1 MGSIKFLILHLSL
14 FSFLGC
20 ASYLKQAD
28 QTKDYLRAG
37 QYDAALN
44 ELKTKAESPGKDQLM
59 YLLDYATTLQIKGD
73 YKASAQAFQAA
84 DKLVDENDYH
94 SVTQV
99 LGATLGS
106 EEMIQY
112 KGESYEKFLINS
124 LNAINYLMLGDYYNA
139 LVECRRINNKISAF
153 KMEGRDPYELSSFAR
168 YLAAII
174 WEADKKYDD
183 AYLEYEGAY
192 KLDSSIPFI
201 QTDLIRSAQ
210 LSQKY
215 DLVKKWK
222 KEFDYKDLGSEL
234 NPVKDK
240 SLGELVVIYQQGF
253 GARKVPRYD
262 SPRFPM
268 LRTEYSQTAAAQVEV
283 MTIEG
288 DSQTSKAITK
298 TRVIYDIDSMAI
310 KTLDKDYA
318 ALVARRIGGV
328 VAKAVVSDQI
338 RQKNQL
344 LGNLAW
350 IAMNVSDRADLRQ
363 WSTLPAK
370 IQMSRIYLKPG
381 SYKVRIKSLNF
392 NDSETGDHELVT
404 DVIIKPGQKA
414 FVNYRS
420 LR

>member
-1 MGSIKFLILHLSL
+1 M
-14 FSFLGC
+14 GC

-28 QTKDYLRAG
+28 QTKEYLRSG
-37 QYDAALN
+37 QYETALT
-44 ELKTKAESPGKDQLM
+44 ELKVKAESPGKDQLM

-73 YKASAQAFQAA
+73 FKASALAFQAA

-112 KGESYEKFLINS
+112 KGESYEKFLING
-124 LNAINYLMLGDYYNA
+124 LNAINYLMLGDYDDA

-168 YLAAII
+168 YLAGVI

-253 GARKVPRYD
+253 GARKVQRYD

-268 LRTEYSQTAAAQVEV
+268 LRPEYSQSTAARVEV
-283 MTIEG
+283 TA
-288 DSQTSKAITK
+288 DKSQKSADFDAVNVK
-298 TRVIYDIDSMAI
+298 TRVIYDIDAMAI

-328 VAKAVVSDQI
+328 VAKAVVSDQL
-338 RQKNQL
+338 RQKNNL
-344 LGNLAW
+344 LGDLAW

-381 SYKVRIKSLNF
+381 TYKVRIKSLNF
-392 NDSETGDHELVT
+392 NDAETGDQELEV
-404 DVIIKPGQKA
+404 DVIIKSGQKA

>member
-1 MGSIKFLILHLSL
+1 M
-14 FSFLGC
+14 GC

-28 QTKDYLRAG
+28 QTKEYLRSG
-37 QYDAALN
+37 RYETALT
-44 ELKTKAESPGKDQLM
+44 ELKVKAESPGKDQLM

-73 YKASAQAFQAA
+73 FKASALAFQAA

-112 KGESYEKFLINS
+112 KGESYEKFLING
-124 LNAINYLMLGDYYNA
+124 LNAINYLMLGDYDDA

-168 YLAAII
+168 YLAGVI

-253 GARKVPRYD
+253 GARKVQRYD

-268 LRTEYSQTAAAQVEV
+268 LRPEYSQSTAARVEV
-283 MTIEG
+283 TA
-288 DSQTSKAITK
+288 DKSQNSADFDAVNVK
-298 TRVIYDIDSMAI
+298 TRVIYDIDAMAI

-328 VAKAVVSDQI
+328 VAKAVVSDQL
-338 RQKNQL
+338 RQKNNL
-344 LGNLAW
+344 LGDLAW

-381 SYKVRIKSLNF
+381 TYKVRIKSLNF
-392 NDSETGDHELVT
+392 NDAETGDQELEV
-404 DVIIKPGQKA
+404 DVIIKSGQKA